1 MPALRYHLT
10 RIVGKIILMNIILE
24 NYLNASKQLIE
35 ESGQLNLRPGWVR
48 CRQFANQLQISQ
60 ETIQSLPACP
70 AILFCIIKTE
80 EASHSRIDLL
90 KQIFSRFLKQ
100 VPDHHFLALLAFV
113 PIPDLEKALLPF
125 IYETGNLGKVA
136 CYVAAQLK
144 VSVSSEAFEYFLK
157 SKCWSNT
164 DLVNLALLAKK
175 NETTIICSRLE
186 ELMSLAESGVN
197 RENIEEL
204 RYILFDRKPETP
216 LVPDITCEEKAKP
229 EEKRLNESCLEKSQS
244 LEPKDVVS
252 QNCYLE
258 KTREI
263 LQKPVFALTALIFS
277 TLLLIASFSFTPA
290 PDSPEK
296 VVRKSRKKPDFWVD
310 IVTQQQ
316 VSEKFI
322 AADKDYRMGE
332 LFLTRDRFSEA
343 ASLFQDALAI
353 EPNHLMARLRLGYC
367 RMIQGESSLAET
379 DLKKVLQI
387 APDIRLA
394 NYYLALI
401 AAKEGNVK
409 LADQHYAAEIN
420 VNKDLSI
427 ALEYAGFLQEKGMND
442 KSEKVLD
449 EFRKIFPDRTLV
461 VQTTTKN
468 PEKRP

>member
-1 MPALRYHLT
+1 
-10 RIVGKIILMNIILE
+10 MNIILE

-35 ESGQLNLRPGWVR
+35 ESGQLSLRPGWVR

-60 ETIQSLPACP
+60 ETLQILPAYSSV
-70 AILFCIIKTE
+70 LFCIIKTDE
-80 EASHSRIDLL
+80 SSLGRIDLL
-90 KQIFSRFLKQ
+90 KQIFSRFLRQ
-100 VPDHHFLALLAFV
+100 IPDHHFLGMLAFV

-144 VSVSSEAFEYFLK
+144 VCVSPEAFEYFLK
-157 SKCWSNT
+157 SRRWSNT
-164 DLVNLALLAKK
+164 DLVNLALLARK
-175 NETTIICSRLE
+175 NETSIICSRLE
-186 ELMSLAESGVN
+186 ELMKRADSGVH

-204 RYILFDRKPETP
+204 RYILFDRNPETP
-216 LVPDITCEEKAKP
+216 LVPDVNSDEKP
-229 EEKRLNESCLEKSQS
+229 ESVEKRPSESNAEKSTS
-244 LEPKDVVS
+244 MGNKDGVPLNFS
-252 QNCYLE
+252 QE
-258 KTREI
+258 KVREI
-263 LQKPVFALTALIFS
+263 LQKPIFALSALIFS

-290 PDSPEK
+290 HDSPEK
-296 VVRKSRKKPDFWVD
+296 VIRKNRKKPEFWVD

-343 ASLFQDALAI
+343 ASLFQDALSVD
-353 EPNHLMARLRLGYC
+353 PSHPMARLRLGYC
-367 RMIQGESSLAET
+367 RMLQGENGQAET
-379 DLKKVLQI
+379 DFKKTLQI

-401 AAKEGNVK
+401 AAKKGNIK
-409 LADQHYAAEIN
+409 LADEHYAAEIH

-461 VQTTTKN
+461 VQTTPKK
-468 PEKRP
+468 PEERP